1 MRAFPLRV
9 RSQQPVVV
17 CLLPR
22 LLAGEI
28 RGKAKSRVCRE
39 PGTNTI
45 KGLEGP
51 GVGGERVGIFLH
63 ALLGKR

>member
-1 MRAFPLRV
+1 
-9 RSQQPVVV
+9 VVV